1 MLLGE
6 VNLKTKQLLEYFG
19 DGGPELDMQTNF
31 PVTQAMYLALARE
44 RAEPLASALTSQP
57 DLPDD
62 RQWAYFVR
70 NHDELTLDKLTPKQ
84 RQEVFEA
91 FAPEESM
98 RIFDRGIR
106 RRLPPMLEGDQD
118 RIRLAYSL
126 AFTLPGTPILFYG
139 EEIGMGD
146 NQRLHGRTAVRT
158 PMQWSDGPNGGF
170 STSDDLVRS
179 LVTGE
184 FGPLSVNVSAGRR
197 NPDSLWSWM
206 QRAIHRR
213 RETPEFGWG
222 DLTVLDVGDP
232 AVLAHTSTWE
242 ESVVLAIH
250 NFSPDPRV
258 VEVKLDGIG
267 DALVD
272 DLLEQGTVVELTDGR
287 MELKLGRYA
296 HRWFRVRHPRR
307 PQTP

>member
-1 MLLGE
+1 
-6 VNLKTKQLLEYFG
+6 
-19 DGGPELDMQTNF
+19 
-31 PVTQAMYLALARE
+31 
-44 RAEPLASALTSQP
+44 
-57 DLPDD
+57 
-62 RQWAYFVR
+62 
-70 NHDELTLDKLTPKQ
+70 
-84 RQEVFEA
+84 
-91 FAPEESM
+91 
-98 RIFDRGIR
+98 
-106 RRLPPMLEGDQD
+106 
-118 RIRLAYSL
+118 
-126 AFTLPGTPILFYG
+126 
-139 EEIGMGD
+139 
-146 NQRLHGRTAVRT
+146 
-158 PMQWSDGPNGGF
+158 MQWSDGPNGGF

-287 MELKLGRYA
+287 MELKLVRYA
-296 HRWFRVRHPRR
+296 HRWFLVRHPRR